1 MSQTIESI
9 NPTTGEVIKQFN
21 LMTNEEI
28 ENKIQRAVTAAE
40 KLAKTPIAQRCQWM
54 RKLGDVLDNNAEKY
68 GRTVTTEMGKTLDQ
82 AIYEA
87 KVCAKFAW
95 WYADNAPKILADKP
109 VDSTDLGK
117 KAMKIYQPVGVLF
130 QIAPFNYPLWQC
142 FRFLTAAVT
151 AGNVALIRPSHATT
165 MSGYHVEEAFK
176 EAGFPDGTVQV
187 VLVSK
192 DQASKLIADP
202 RIMGVT
208 ITGSTN
214 AGKAIAKQAAENL
227 KRHVMELGGSDP
239 YIIRE
244 DVDID
249 QIMAECIRGR
259 TSNCGQCCVSAKRF
273 IVNEKI
279 YNSFVNKYVEHM
291 NKLKVGNPMDKDINL
306 GPLARFDLRDTVHDQ
321 VQRAKKDGARVLCGG
336 EIPKDQKGAFY
347 PPTVLVDV
355 DTNNTAWKEE
365 IFGPVAVIVKA
376 KDDKEAVAL
385 ANDTIYGLGGGV
397 FTKDLNKADEIA
409 RQLHS
414 GMAFINRC
422 AIFGPQIPFGGVK
435 AAGYGKECGEEGLLE
450 WVTIKSVVV
459 A

>member
-1 MSQTIESI
+1 
-9 NPTTGEVIKQFN
+9 
-21 LMTNEEI
+21 
-28 ENKIQRAVTAAE
+28 
-40 KLAKTPIAQRCQWM
+40 
-54 RKLGDVLDNNAEKY
+54 
-68 GRTVTTEMGKTLDQ
+68 MGKTLDQ
-82 AIYEA
+82 AVYEA

-109 VDSTDLGK
+109 VDPTDLGK
-117 KAMKIYQPVGVLF
+117 KAMKIYQPFGVLF

-142 FRFLTAAVT
+142 FRFLTAAVS
-151 AGNVALIRPSHATT
+151 AGNVGLIRPSHATT

-176 EAGFPDGTVQV
+176 EAGFPEGTVQV

-192 DQASKLIADP
+192 DQSSKLIADP

-259 TSNCGQCCVSAKRF
+259 IGNCGQCCVAAKRF
-273 IVNEKI
+273 IVNQKI
-279 YNSFVNKYVEHM
+279 YNSFVDKYVSHM
-291 NKLKVGNPMDKDINL
+291 KKLKFGDPMDKEVNL
-306 GPLARFDLRDTVHDQ
+306 GPLARFDLRDTIHDQ
-321 VQRAKKDGARVLCGG
+321 VERAKKEGARVLCGG
-336 EIPKDQKGAFY
+336 EIPKDLKGAFY

-355 DTNNTAWKEE
+355 DTNNPAWKEE

-376 KDDKEAVAL
+376 KDDKEAIAL

-397 FTKDLNKADEIA
+397 FTKDLNKADEIV
-409 RQLHS
+409 RQLQS
-414 GMAFINRC
+414 GMTFFNRC

-450 WVTIKSVVV
+450 WVNIKSVVV